1 MKTWHLDPGLASAY
15 AGDELD
21 DPRAYSV
28 EAHLMACAHCR
39 GVVAGA
45 FDRQRLDGIW
55 AGLVAGVHA
64 PRPTPLERI
73 LLLLGIREHVAR
85 LIAATPSLSRAW
97 IAAVAAALTFAVSAA
112 HLGPDEWGLL
122 VFLGMAPL
130 VPVAGV
136 AAAYGSGSDPTHEF
150 GIAAPLHGWRLLQ
163 VRTATVL
170 AVSIV
175 LAGVAALALPGL
187 GWIAAAWLLP
197 AIGTSSATV
206 ALSTAMA
213 PRWAGG
219 LVAWLWLSVVV
230 VSVRALESP
239 LALFD
244 APTQVAM
251 ALVTVAALAVTVL
264 RRETLDTLH

>member
-1 MKTWHLDPGLASAY
+1 MMTWHLDPELVAAY
-15 AGDELD
+15 AGGELD

-28 EAHLMACAHCR
+28 EAHLMACAPCR

-45 FDRQRLDGIW
+45 FDRERLDGTW
-55 AGLVAGVHA
+55 SGLVAGIHA
-64 PRPTPLERI
+64 PRPTPLERV

-85 LIAATPSLSRAW
+85 LVAATPSLSRAW
-97 IAAVAAALTFAVSAA
+97 IAAVAAALTFAVAAA
-112 HLGPDEWGLL
+112 HLGPDEWALL

-136 AAAYGSGSDPTHEF
+136 AAAYGSGSDPTYEF

-163 VRTATVL
+163 VRTTTVL

-175 LAGVAALALPGL
+175 LAGLAALALPGL
-187 GWIAAAWLLP
+187 GWVAVAWLLP
-197 AIGTSSATV
+197 AIGTSSTTV
-206 ALSTAMA
+206 ALSTVMA

-230 VSVRALESP
+230 VAVRALESP
-239 LALFD
+239 LDLFH
-244 APTQVAM
+244 APTQIAM
-251 ALVTVAALAVTVL
+251 VLVTVAALAVTVL
-264 RRETLDTLH
+264 RRDTLDTLH